1 MTDATRDATRDVER
15 GATQDVHGATRER
28 LLQAA
33 YACVARFG
41 IRKTTIDDV
50 ARESG
55 LSRATIYRY
64 FPGGKEQLIRETVTW
79 EVSRF
84 YDAFVEVM
92 SAPPRLTLVVEAAL
106 VFMWRSAEEHDLLQR
121 LLAGEPDQIVPL
133 LTLESPAALKT
144 VSELVL
150 VRLEQE
156 RAEGRTRASVDL
168 EAAADYV
175 ARMVMSF
182 ASGRGSWNLDD
193 PEQVATVARGQVL
206 VGILTP
212 EALAA

>member
-1 MTDATRDATRDVER
+1 MT
-15 GATQDVHGATRER
+15 GATQGSTRER

-64 FPGGKEQLIRETVTW
+64 FPGGKEQLVRETVAW

-84 YDAFVEVM
+84 YETFVEVM
-92 SAPPRLTLVVEAAL
+92 RNPPCLTQVVEAAL
-106 VFMWRSAEEHDLLQR
+106 VFMWRSADEHELLQQ

-133 LTLESPAALKT
+133 LTLESPVALKM

-150 VRLEQE
+150 ARLELE
-156 RAEGRTRASVDL
+156 HAAGRTRPGVAL
-168 EAAADYV
+168 EEAADYV
-175 ARMVMSF
+175 ARMLMSF
-182 ASGRGSWNLDD
+182 VSGRGSWDLEDRT
-193 PEQVATVARGQVL
+193 QVAQVARRQVL